1 MERQDQVA
9 LNLTQNLLT
18 YATGAGIQFADR
30 EVVAAIAARLQSQG
44 GGLRTLVHEIVQ
56 SNTFQTK

>member
-1 MERQDQVA
+1 MDSEDQVA
-9 LNLTQNLLT
+9 RNLTQNLLT

-30 EVVAAIAARLQSQG
+30 DEVEAILGRVKSQG

-56 SNTFQTK
+56 SQTFQTK